1 MSELKNRKTPR
12 CKGFDYN
19 SVGAYFI
26 TICTQD
32 RRCVLSH
39 IVGTGVLDCPRRFN
53 DEPPIVGTGV
63 LDCPRPTR
71 DQTTAAVTNIPD
83 DPRRFNDE
91 PTIVG
96 TGVPDCPRPCPRPTR
111 DQPPIVGTGVPD
123 DSCRYNDEPN
133 VVGTGVPDCPRPTRN
148 QPTIVGTGVPDDS
161 CRYNDE
167 PNVVGTGV
175 LDCPRPCPRPHPQTN
190 NVHLELTTYGE
201 IADKYIRQLN
211 DFYDHLLIEDYVI
224 MPNHIH
230 LLLCVK
236 ENMCGG
242 MSEKGQSGT
251 PVPTNIER
259 ANSACSRFV
268 STFKR
273 FCNKEY
279 GGNIWQARFNDH
291 IIRNCDDYDRHMNY
305 IRENPIRWYCD
316 ELYTR

>member
-1 MSELKNRKTPR
+1 MSELKKRKTPR
-12 CKGFDYN
+12 CQGFDYN

-63 LDCPRPTR
+63 LDCPRP
-71 DQTTAAVTNIPD
+71 
-83 DPRRFNDE
+83 
-91 PTIVG
+91 
-96 TGVPDCPRPCPRPTR
+96 
-111 DQPPIVGTGVPD
+111 
-123 DSCRYNDEPN
+123 
-133 VVGTGVPDCPRPTRN
+133 
-148 QPTIVGTGVPDDS
+148 
-161 CRYNDE
+161 
-167 PNVVGTGV
+167 
-175 LDCPRPCPRPHPQTN
+175 CPRPHPQTN

-211 DFYDHLLIEDYVI
+211 DFYDHLSIEDYVI

-316 ELYTR
+316 ELYTVDQKV

>member
-1 MSELKNRKTPR
+1 MKVMKMSELKKRKTPR
-12 CKGFDYN
+12 CQGFDYN

-39 IVGTGVLDCPRRFN
+39 IVGTGV
-53 DEPPIVGTGV
+53 
-63 LDCPRPTR
+63 
-71 DQTTAAVTNIPD
+71 
-83 DPRRFNDE
+83 
-91 PTIVG
+91 
-96 TGVPDCPRPCPRPTR
+96 
-111 DQPPIVGTGVPD
+111 
-123 DSCRYNDEPN
+123 
-133 VVGTGVPDCPRPTRN
+133 
-148 QPTIVGTGVPDDS
+148 PDDS

-175 LDCPRPCPRPHPQTN
+175 LDCPRPHPQTN

-211 DFYDHLLIEDYVI
+211 DFYDHLSIEDYMI

-251 PVPTNIER
+251 PVPTNVER

-291 IIRNCDDYDRHMNY
+291 IIRNCDDYDKHMNY
-305 IRENPIRWYCD
+305 IRENPIRWYYD